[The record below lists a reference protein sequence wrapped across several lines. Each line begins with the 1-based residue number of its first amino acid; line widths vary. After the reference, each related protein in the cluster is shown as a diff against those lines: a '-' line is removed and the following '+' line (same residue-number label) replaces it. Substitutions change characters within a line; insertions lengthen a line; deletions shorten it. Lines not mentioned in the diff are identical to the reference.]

1 PLDEEAQ
8 RARVGIREALPRA
21 LRDAIAQGD
30 GRNAVAGAKVQA
42 DQLLGQLADA
52 VLIVRARWILF
63 TGRLRDHWLAPD
75 WASWVPLASLE
86 LRQRPRAG
94 GLHAVDGAQ
103 IPPLAV
109 DGLRGGHHHLLD
121 PPGQ

>member
-21 LRDAIAQGD
+21 LRDAVAQGD

-52 VLIVRARWILF
+52 VLIVRAWRIILA
-63 TGRLRDHWLAPD
+63 GWLRNHRLTAHRTFRI
-75 WASWVPLASLE
+75 PLALLE
-86 LRQRPRAG
+86 LSQRALAG
-94 GLHAVDGAQ
+94 KLHTMD
-103 IPPLAV
+103 
-109 DGLRGGHHHLLD
+109 
-121 PPGQ
+121 